1 MEKETIQRLEY
12 VKQLFNDTDS
22 EESANIWKR
31 AAEKY
36 KAEGNWQEAVECYE
50 NAEAFG
56 ENCGYEMSL
65 IFTYHLPDFEKAK
78 NCLFRSKWNSIY
90 FSFYYALLLSA
101 FQRYEEALAYYLEAM
116 RGNIQGQQLDNLFQA
131 GCKFNREV
139 LSRNGEERRDFEWL
153 WDDETTGGSMVASF
167 DTILKEMLK
176 CYYNA
181 GYAEM
186 IDFKSLKQVVDE
198 IVAQIDNEKKK

>member
-65 IFTYHLPDFEKAK
+65 IFTYHYLLTICQILRKPRTVFSEVNGIQSILAFIMLDFCRHFKGTKRLWLITWRLCVAICKDNNLIIFFKQDVSLTEKFF
-78 NCLFRSKWNSIY
+78 LG
-90 FSFYYALLLSA
+90 
-101 FQRYEEALAYYLEAM
+101 M
-116 RGNIQGQQLDNLFQA
+116 
-131 GCKFNREV
+131 
-139 LSRNGEERRDFEWL
+139 
-153 WDDETTGGSMVASF
+153 
-167 DTILKEMLK
+167 
-176 CYYNA
+176 
-181 GYAEM
+181 
-186 IDFKSLKQVVDE
+186 
-198 IVAQIDNEKKK
+198 EKKEGILSGCGMTRQQEEVWCCLLMPY

>member
-153 WDDETTGGSMVASF
+153 WDDETTGGSMVLSF
-167 DTILKEMLK
+167 DAILKGMLK

-198 IVAQIDNEKKK
+198 IDTQIDNEKKK

>member
-167 DTILKEMLK
+167 DTILKGMLK

>member
-139 LSRNGEERRDFEWL
+139 LSRNGEERTDFEWL

>member
-90 FSFYYALLLSA
+90 FSFYFALLLSA

>member
-56 ENCGYEMSL
+56 ENFGYEMSL
-65 IFTYHLPDFEKAK
+65 IYTYHLPDFEKAK

-90 FSFYYALLLSA
+90 FSFYYARLLSA

-116 RGNIQGQQLDNLFQA
+116 RGNMQGQQLDNLFQA
-131 GCKFNREV
+131 GCKYNREV
-139 LSRNGEERRDFEWL
+139 LSRNGEGRRDFEWL
-153 WDDETTGGSMVASF
+153 WDDETTGGSMVESF
-167 DTILKEMLK
+167 DAILKEMLK

>member
-198 IVAQIDNEKKK
+198 IDAQIDNEKKK

>member
-56 ENCGYEMSL
+56 ENFGYEMSL
-65 IFTYHLPDFEKAK
+65 IYTYHLPDFEKAK
-78 NCLFRSKWNSIY
+78 NCLLRSNKNPIY
-90 FSFYYALLLSA
+90 FSYYIARLLSA
-101 FQRYEEALAYYLEAM
+101 FQRHEEALAYYLEAM
-116 RGNIQGQQLDNLFQA
+116 CGNIRGQQLDNLFQA
-131 GCKFNREV
+131 GCKYNQEV
-139 LSRNGEERRDFEWL
+139 LSQNEKEGRDFEWL
-153 WDDETTGGSMVASF
+153 WDDETTGGSMVLSF
-167 DTILKEMLK
+167 DAILKGMLK

>member
-131 GCKFNREV
+131 GCKYNREV
-139 LSRNGEERRDFEWL
+139 LSRNGEGRRDFEWL
-153 WDDETTGGSMVASF
+153 WDDETTGGSMVESF
-167 DTILKEMLK
+167 DAILKEMLK